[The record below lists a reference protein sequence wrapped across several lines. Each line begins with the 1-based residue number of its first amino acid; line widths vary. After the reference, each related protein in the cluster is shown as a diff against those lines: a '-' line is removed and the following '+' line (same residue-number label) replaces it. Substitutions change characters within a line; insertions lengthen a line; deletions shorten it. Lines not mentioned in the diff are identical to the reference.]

1 MSILGRSP
9 GQHFGR
15 VHEATAMVLARDS
28 EVLARDSEALT
39 RAVTVLGW
47 DPA

>member
-1 MSILGRSP
+1 MRLGEA
-9 GQHFGR
+9 GGR
-15 VHEATAMVLARDS
+15 ETSSEATAMI
-28 EVLARDSEALT
+28 LARDSEALT

>member
-1 MSILGRSP
+1 MRLGEA
-9 GQHFGR
+9 GGR
-15 VHEATAMVLARDS
+15 ETSLEATAMILARDN
-28 EVLARDSEALT
+28 EALT